1 MVNSNPAINE
11 IENAF
16 FNHAAEN
23 GVVFTNPLIADGVLQ
38 RAHVAGDK
46 AGSKNGAYILHYD
59 GNPSGWYQH
68 FISGVCGTWSL
79 TGKRQPL
86 SKAMFVQIEAGN
98 KQRQLEQQQ
107 RHTKAAIKA
116 QSLWAKS
123 KPGNHS
129 YLTKKRVEAHNSRVY
144 GDALVIPIYDESSS
158 LVNLQFINAD
168 GSKRFLAGG
177 KKKSCYSPIAELSS
191 NTLLICEGW
200 ATGASLY
207 EHTGHGVIVALD
219 AGNLEPVARVMRR
232 LYPASQIIIAG
243 DNDESGVGQKAAIAA
258 ALAVGGKYILPAIV
272 GFDWNDALSME
283 GV

>member
-1 MVNSNPAINE
+1 MLSNSINE
-11 IENAF
+11 IETAF

-23 GVVFTNPLIADGVLQ
+23 GVVFTNPLIADGVLH
-38 RAHVAGDK
+38 RSHVAGDK
-46 AGSKNGAYILHYD
+46 AGTKNGAYILHYD

-68 FISGVCGTWSL
+68 FVTGICGTWCLS
-79 TGKRQPL
+79 GKRQQL
-86 SKAMFVQIEAGN
+86 TKEMIAQIEADRV
-98 KQRQLEQQQ
+98 KCQMEQQQ
-107 RHTKAAIKA
+107 RHTKAALKA
-116 QSLWAKS
+116 QLLWAKS
-123 KPGNHS
+123 KPGNHP
-129 YLTKKRVEAHNSRVY
+129 YAIKKRVEAYNSRVY
-144 GDALVIPIYDESSS
+144 GNALVIPIYDETSS

-168 GSKRFLAGG
+168 GSKRFLAGA
-177 KKKSCYSPIAELSS
+177 KKKSCYSAIGELSS

-207 EHTGHGVIVALD
+207 EHSGHGVIVALD
-219 AGNLEPVARVMRR
+219 AGNLEPAARVMRR
-232 LYPASQIIIAG
+232 LYPTNQIIIAG

>member
-1 MVNSNPAINE
+1 MLSNSINE
-11 IENAF
+11 IETAF

-23 GVVFTNPLIADGVLQ
+23 GVVFTDPLIADGVLH
-38 RAHVAGDK
+38 RSHVQGDK
-46 AGSKNGAYILHYD
+46 AASKNGAYILHYD

-68 FISGVCGTWSL
+68 FVTGVCGTWSL

-86 SKAMFVQIEAGN
+86 SKTMFVQIEAGN
-98 KQRQLEQQQ
+98 KQRQQEQQQ

-177 KKKSCYSPIAELSS
+177 KKKSCYSTIGELSS

-207 EHTGHGVIVALD
+207 EHSGHGVIVALD
-219 AGNLEPVARVMRR
+219 AGNLEPVARVMRH
-232 LYPASQIIIAG
+232 LYPTNQIIIAG
-243 DNDESGVGQKAAIAA
+243 DNDESGTGQKAARAA
-258 ALAVGGKYILPAIV
+258 ALAVGGKYIVPELA
-272 GFDWNDALSME
+272 GYDWNDLFNME

>member
-68 FISGVCGTWSL
+68 FVSGVCGTWSL
-79 TGKRQPL
+79 SGKRQPI
-86 SKAMFVQIEAGN
+86 SKAMFAQIETGN

-107 RHTKAAIKA
+107 RHTKAALKA

-158 LVNLQFINAD
+158 LVNLQFVNAD

-177 KKKSCYSPIAELSS
+177 KKKSCYSAIGELSS
-191 NTLLICEGW
+191 DTLLICEGW

-207 EHTGHGVIVALD
+207 EHTGHVVIVALD
-219 AGNLEPVARVMRR
+219 AGNLETVAHVMRR
-232 LYPASQIIIAG
+232 LYSTNQIIIAG
-243 DNDESGVGQKAAIAA
+243 DNDESGTGQKAAIAA
-258 ALAVGGKYILPAIV
+258 ALAVGGKYIVPELA
-272 GFDWNDALSME
+272 GYDWNDLFNME
-283 GV
+283 CV